1 MVGTGHAP
9 LYLPMQDVEF
19 HDISLHWQVSLRAL
33 EFDDTYADSS
43 EVHFRLTCFLPVNET
58 LYLYPP

>member
-33 EFDDTYADSS
+33 EFDDTYADLSFIS
-43 EVHFRLTCFLPVNET
+43 V
-58 LYLYPP
+58 